1 VPFGLQARTVSVVD
15 AGATALSRVIV
26 AWGNTVNTDE
36 NQPSAANVTF
46 SAVGA
51 AGSVAI
57 TVSSNDR
64 DNVGGVYKI
73 LYILG

>member
-1 VPFGLQARTVSVVD
+1 
-15 AGATALSRVIV
+15 
-26 AWGNTVNTDE
+26 
-36 NQPSAANVTF
+36 VTF

-51 AGSVAI
+51 AGQVLI

-64 DNVGGVYKI
+64 DNVGGTYKV

>member
-1 VPFGLQARTVSVVD
+1 
-15 AGATALSRVIV
+15 
-26 AWGNTVNTDE
+26 VNTDE
-36 NQPSAANVTF
+36 NQPSASNVTF

-57 TVSSNDR
+57 TVSSNNS
-64 DNVGGVYKI
+64 DNVGGAYKV